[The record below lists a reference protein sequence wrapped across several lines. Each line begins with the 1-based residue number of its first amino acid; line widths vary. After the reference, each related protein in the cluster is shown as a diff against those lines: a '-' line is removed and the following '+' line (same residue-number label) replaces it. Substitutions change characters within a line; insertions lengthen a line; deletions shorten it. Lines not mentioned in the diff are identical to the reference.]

1 MKQLFVAVCIS
12 VGLVTVL
19 TCPVQAK
26 SKPKTTVTAGDAG
39 SCNDTGRFQLFQ
51 GEYTTFDLK
60 RKETNVTQAVFL
72 IDSRTGEVKRYINKI
87 DENGRYIETWLPTDL
102 SASEIRRTAQE
113 GK

>member
-1 MKQLFVAVCIS
+1 MKQLCIAVCLS
-12 VGLVTVL
+12 AGLIGALPCAAQT
-19 TCPVQAK
+19 K
-26 SKPKTTVTAGDAG
+26 SKPKPTPGEAGT
-39 SCNDTGRFQLFQ
+39 CNDTGRFQLFQ

-72 IDSRTGEVKRYINKI
+72 LDSRTGEVKRYINKI

-102 SASEIRRTAQE
+102 SAAEIRRTAQE

>member
-1 MKQLFVAVCIS
+1 MRQMLVAACIA
-12 VGLVTVL
+12 VGLVGTL
-19 TCPVQAK
+19 SSPSLAQTK
-26 SKPKTTVTAGDAG
+26 SKQLVTSGGAGQC
-39 SCNDTGRFQLFQ
+39 SDTGRFQLFQ
-51 GEYTTFDLK
+51 GEYTTYDLK

-72 IDSRTGEVKRYINKI
+72 LDSRTGEVKRYINKI